1 MAAVAPAGS
10 APVIQDGWLQS
21 CCCVTQKPR
30 DEIAQWMLLDTNA
43 HASPSCMQMLLC
55 QCRSEE
61 RVASGIEDVPQL
73 AGLAGATLQR
83 APPDWPTKG
92 SVQTLKWCT
101 YDKEKRVA
109 DLQVF
114 GGFGG
119 PSNVG
124 LWTEPVSLKWH
135 CLINLARCC
144 VRACALE
151 RSLALRTRAAQPCHI
166 HSIHGHRIFSRSPAA
181 QNYSYRFTFSED
193 YRHADIQ
200 IRANCCCVCLV
211 PPCAPAWCKVPD
223 AITRFNAVQHESS
236 GSGEYWVRSSSTCA
250 GDCTAPATE
259 PETFAMR
266 HPPLSTA
273 PLLSDIGAR
282 GPALS
287 CGQGSTRMT
296 S

>member
-10 APVIQDGWLQS
+10 APLIQDGWRWLQS

-61 RVASGIEDVPQL
+61 RVPSGIEDVPQL

-92 SVQTLKWCT
+92 SVQTLKWCR

-144 VRACALE
+144 VRARALE
-151 RSLALRTRAAQPCHI
+151 RSLALCTQLGPAHPRCSAMPQPLAPRAPNLLSIARCAELQLPVHLLRRLPPRRHPDPRQLLLRLPRAAVRARMVQGARRHHALQCGAARELGQRRVLGAQLLHVRRRLYRTSHRTRDLCHAACA
-166 HSIHGHRIFSRSPAA
+166 SL
-181 QNYSYRFTFSED
+181 YRT
-193 YRHADIQ
+193 
-200 IRANCCCVCLV
+200 L
-211 PPCAPAWCKVPD
+211 
-223 AITRFNAVQHESS
+223 
-236 GSGEYWVRSSSTCA
+236 
-250 GDCTAPATE
+250 
-259 PETFAMR
+259 
-266 HPPLSTA
+266 
-273 PLLSDIGAR
+273 
-282 GPALS
+282 AL
-287 CGQGSTRMT
+287 
-296 S
+296 

>member
-21 CCCVTQKPR
+21 CCCVTQRPR

-43 HASPSCMQMLLC
+43 HASPSCRQMLLC
-55 QCRSEE
+55 QCGSEE
-61 RVASGIEDVPQL
+61 RVPSGIEDVPQL

-92 SVQTLKWCT
+92 SVQTLKWCR

-144 VRACALE
+144 VRARALE
-151 RSLALRTRAAQPCHI
+151 RSLALRTQ
-166 HSIHGHRIFSRSPAA
+166 
-181 QNYSYRFTFSED
+181 
-193 YRHADIQ
+193 
-200 IRANCCCVCLV
+200 L
-211 PPCAPAWCKVPD
+211 
-223 AITRFNAVQHESS
+223 
-236 GSGEYWVRSSSTCA
+236 
-250 GDCTAPATE
+250 
-259 PETFAMR
+259 
-266 HPPLSTA
+266 
-273 PLLSDIGAR
+273 
-282 GPALS
+282 GPAHPRALNAALP
-287 CGQGSTRMT
+287 CVLITLDI
-296 S
+296 

>member
-10 APVIQDGWLQS
+10 APLIQDGWRWLQS

-43 HASPSCMQMLLC
+43 HASPSYMQMLLC

-61 RVASGIEDVPQL
+61 RVPSGIEDVPQL

-92 SVQTLKWCT
+92 SVQTLKWCR

-144 VRACALE
+144 VRARALE
-151 RSLALRTRAAQPCHI
+151 RSLARAW
-166 HSIHGHRIFSRSPAA
+166 
-181 QNYSYRFTFSED
+181 
-193 YRHADIQ
+193 
-200 IRANCCCVCLV
+200 
-211 PPCAPAWCKVPD
+211 PCAPALRSL
-223 AITRFNAVQHESS
+223 ATSTR
-236 GSGEYWVRSSSTCA
+236 
-250 GDCTAPATE
+250 APN
-259 PETFAMR
+259 
-266 HPPLSTA
+266 
-273 PLLSDIGAR
+273 LLSIARCAELQLPVHLLRRLPPRGHPDPRQLLLRLPRASVRARMVQGAR
-282 GPALS
+282 RHHALQ
-287 CGQGSTRMT
+287 CGAARELEQRRVLGAQLLHVRRRLYRTSHRTRDLCHAACASLYLT
-296 S
+296 LAL

>member
-83 APPDWPTKG
+83 APPHWPTKG

-144 VRACALE
+144 VRARALE
-151 RSLALRTRAAQPCHI
+151 RSFALRPALLSHATSTRSTGTESSLDRPLRRTTATDSPSPKTTATRTSRSAPTAAASASCRRARPHGARCPTPSRASMRCSTRA
-166 HSIHGHRIFSRSPAA
+166 RAA
-181 QNYSYRFTFSED
+181 ASTGC
-193 YRHADIQ
+193 A
-200 IRANCCCVCLV
+200 A
-211 PPCAPAWCKVPD
+211 PP
-223 AITRFNAVQHESS
+223 R
-236 GSGEYWVRSSSTCA
+236 
-250 GDCTAPATE
+250 APATV
-259 PETFAMR
+259 PR
-266 HPPLSTA
+266 QPPNQRPLPCGIPLSLPHPCSLTLVPVA
-273 PLLSDIGAR
+273 PRSRVDREVLV
-282 GPALS
+282 
-287 CGQGSTRMT
+287 
-296 S
+296 

>member
-43 HASPSCMQMLLC
+43 NASPSCMQMLLC

-61 RVASGIEDVPQL
+61 RVPSGIEDVPQL

-92 SVQTLKWCT
+92 SVQTLKWCR

-144 VRACALE
+144 VRARALE
-151 RSLALRTRAAQPCHI
+151 RSLARAW
-166 HSIHGHRIFSRSPAA
+166 
-181 QNYSYRFTFSED
+181 
-193 YRHADIQ
+193 
-200 IRANCCCVCLV
+200 
-211 PPCAPAWCKVPD
+211 PCAPALRSLATSTRAPNLLSIARCAELQLPVHLLRRLPPRGHPD
-223 AITRFNAVQHESS
+223 PRQLLLRLPRAAVRARMVQGSRRHHALQCGAARELGQRRVLGAQLLHVRRRLYRASHRTRDLCHAA
-236 GSGEYWVRSSSTCA
+236 CA
-250 GDCTAPATE
+250 SLT
-259 PETFAMR
+259 
-266 HPPLSTA
+266 S
-273 PLLSDIGAR
+273 PLLR
-282 GPALS
+282 
-287 CGQGSTRMT
+287 
-296 S
+296 

>member
-61 RVASGIEDVPQL
+61 RVPSGIEDVPQL

-92 SVQTLKWCT
+92 SVQTLKWCR

-151 RSLALRTRAAQPCHI
+151 RSLALRTRAA
-166 HSIHGHRIFSRSPAA
+166 AA
-181 QNYSYRFTFSED
+181 W
-193 YRHADIQ
+193 
-200 IRANCCCVCLV
+200 
-211 PPCAPAWCKVPD
+211 PCAPA
-223 AITRFNAVQHESS
+223 
-236 GSGEYWVRSSSTCA
+236 
-250 GDCTAPATE
+250 
-259 PETFAMR
+259 
-266 HPPLSTA
+266 
-273 PLLSDIGAR
+273 LLSLATSTRAPNLLSIARCAELQLPVHLLQRLPLRGHPDPRQLLLHVPRAAVRARMVQGAR
-282 GPALS
+282 RHHALQ
-287 CGQGSTRMT
+287 CGAARELGQRRVLGAQLLHVRRRLYRTSHRTRDLCHAACASLYLT
-296 S
+296 LAL

>member
-92 SVQTLKWCT
+92 SVQTLKWCR

-144 VRACALE
+144 VRARALE
-151 RSLALRTRAAQPCHI
+151 RSLARAW
-166 HSIHGHRIFSRSPAA
+166 
-181 QNYSYRFTFSED
+181 
-193 YRHADIQ
+193 
-200 IRANCCCVCLV
+200 
-211 PPCAPAWCKVPD
+211 PCAPA
-223 AITRFNAVQHESS
+223 
-236 GSGEYWVRSSSTCA
+236 
-250 GDCTAPATE
+250 
-259 PETFAMR
+259 
-266 HPPLSTA
+266 
-273 PLLSDIGAR
+273 LLSLATSTRAPNLLSIARCAELQLPVHLLRRLPLRGHPDPRQLLLRLPRAAVRARMVQGAR
-282 GPALS
+282 RHHALQ
-287 CGQGSTRMT
+287 CGAARELGQRRVLGAQLLHVRRRLYRASHRTRDLCRAACASLYRT
-296 S
+296 LAL

>member
-10 APVIQDGWLQS
+10 APVIQDGWLQF

-92 SVQTLKWCT
+92 SVQTLKWCR

-124 LWTEPVSLKWH
+124 LWTEPISLKWH

-144 VRACALE
+144 VRARALE

-166 HSIHGHRIFSRSPAA
+166 HSSTESSLDRPLRRTTATGSSSPKTTATRTSRSAPTAA
-181 QNYSYRFTFSED
+181 ACASCR
-193 YRHADIQ
+193 
-200 IRANCCCVCLV
+200 RARPRGARSPTPSRASMRCSTRARAAASIGCAT
-211 PPCAPAWCKVPD
+211 PP
-223 AITRFNAVQHESS
+223 R
-236 GSGEYWVRSSSTCA
+236 
-250 GDCTAPATE
+250 APATV
-259 PETFAMR
+259 PR
-266 HPPLSTA
+266 QPPNQRPLPCGIPLSLPHPCSLTLVPVA
-273 PLLSDIGAR
+273 PRSRVDREVLV
-282 GPALS
+282 
-287 CGQGSTRMT
+287 
-296 S
+296 